1 MAGDL
6 GSIVIFWSR
15 FPQQDTIK
23 SLDEYQFLR
32 TEKQSSL
39 KCETQI
45 NSHNGRCSKAQA
57 LLCGQAASPLRIL
70 RAAGWVSRWKML
82 CWTWFNSS
90 SYTCGGRLVCNDC
103 WLVWAK
109 IERDHRTVDGRALPQ
124 EPTLSALSHL
134 ALFYLSL
141 LTSRPDQVFPH
152 LSNISI

>member
-45 NSHNGRCSKAQA
+45 NSHNGRRSKAQA

-109 IERDHRTVDGRALPQ
+109 IERDHRTVDGQGFAPGAHPLRLVPPCLVLPV
-124 EPTLSALSHL
+124 SADIK
-134 ALFYLSL
+134 
-141 LTSRPDQVFPH
+141 TRPSVSTPF
-152 LSNISI
+152 